1 MCLHLSYNFISI
13 YLVLIM
19 IFYDFHDI
27 RTEKN
32 IEDMEVHGYGETD
45 FNVAVN
51 AFTSR
56 VENKIIFMI

>member
-1 MCLHLSYNFISI
+1 
-13 YLVLIM
+13 M

-27 RTEKN
+27 GTEKN